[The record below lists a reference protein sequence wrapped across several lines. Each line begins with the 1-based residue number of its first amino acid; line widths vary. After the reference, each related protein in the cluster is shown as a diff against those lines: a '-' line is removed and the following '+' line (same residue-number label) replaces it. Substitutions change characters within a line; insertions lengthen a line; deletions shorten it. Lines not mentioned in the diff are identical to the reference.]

1 MLVVMGS
8 GETAPTMVKVHRRVF
23 ALAAETGPRTGA
35 PTGPGLAVMVDT
47 PFGFQMNA
55 DDLVTRTKAYFA
67 QTVGVSVEVAGW
79 RSADAPVVEQER
91 ALALLTRASWAFA
104 GPGSPT
110 YVLRQWSGTPMP
122 DALLDV
128 VTRGGTL
135 VFGSAAACTLGT
147 HTVPVYEIYKV
158 GAEPHWA
165 QGLDLLGRL
174 TGIHAVLIPH
184 FDNAEGG
191 NHDTRFCY
199 LGEQRLAAMEAQ
211 LPEEIGVLGI
221 DEHTALLVDLTAG
234 RVMVEGNGVVT
245 VRRRGSSRT
254 FPAGSS
260 LSLETLAALLRGE
273 QSSVDGAAPDER
285 SGTTGQAPRQDPA
298 PPEGSSALPGSLRE
312 EAETALARFDTALAS
327 RDADDCVGAVL
338 DLESAIVAWS
348 SDTLQSDDTDQARRA
363 LRSMIVRLGEL
374 AHRGLRDPR
383 EIVGPFVD
391 ALIEVRGA
399 ARSARDYATS
409 DLIRDRLVSAGIEV
423 RDSPDG
429 VQWSVATTSGP

>member
-1 MLVVMGS
+1 M
-8 GETAPTMVKVHRRVF
+8 
-23 ALAAETGPRTGA
+23 AEHA
-35 PTGPGLAVMVDT
+35 
-47 PFGFQMNA
+47 
-55 DDLVTRTKAYFA
+55 
-67 QTVGVSVEVAGW
+67 VGVVG
-79 RSADAPVVEQER
+79 
-91 ALALLTRASWAFA
+91 L
-104 GPGSPT
+104 
-110 YVLRQWSGTPMP
+110 
-122 DALLDV
+122 
-128 VTRGGTL
+128 GGL
-135 VFGSAAACTLGT
+135 GSAAAYWLARDGVDVVGFEQFELGHVRGASHDHSRIIRRSY
-147 HTVPVYEIYKV
+147 HTPGYVALTADAYAAWAAVERDAEHLGQV
-158 GAEPHWA
+158 TGDADGEQGAEDH
-165 QGLDLLGRL
+165 
-174 TGIHAVLIPH
+174 
-184 FDNAEGG
+184 
-191 NHDTRFCY
+191 
-199 LGEQRLAAMEAQ
+199 
-211 LPEEIGVLGI
+211 GVLGI

-374 AHRGLRDPR
+374 AHRIDANVRRLHGALTKVIAHASLTAKPLSPELIAELVFCDGAGVVLGARLLGQRIKRRITYAEWMWAGRTGVSSPQDEFDWVMSFSPASSFWTVVVDDPGPDGL
-383 EIVGPFVD
+383 FD
-391 ALIEVRGA
+391 APIYLRGA
-399 ARSARDYATS
+399 AFLHALRLTIGEQAFATVLRRWAARPASVPVSTA
-409 DLIRDRLVSAGIEV
+409 DLLALSERVSRQQLDALFDEWLHQ
-423 RDSPDG
+423 PTKP
-429 VQWSVATTSGP
+429 ALP